1 MSSQNHSGCLLDS
14 KMNIII
20 WASSTALKMN
30 LVSSNRMEEFT
41 MNEKTDREISE
52 TGEDNQMTAE
62 QVLEAIGNMENE
74 ERWILI
80 EKMYDQFY
88 NPDKL
93 TKDKSNDIKLEV
105 AYLNHKILEIEK
117 DLEKFKQK

>member
-1 MSSQNHSGCLLDS
+1 
-14 KMNIII
+14 
-20 WASSTALKMN
+20 
-30 LVSSNRMEEFT
+30 